1 MSTLAL
7 IHPTDL
13 LGVEL
18 RESLDR
24 RRDLWQ
30 KLLLFSTSEDEI
42 GSLAET
48 RGAAAMVQKLEDGSL
63 DGVDVAFFSASI
75 DANRSILERL
85 PATTAAVVLCADAD
99 PGDGRP
105 IVAGVNLD
113 QASRDTP
120 LLSPHPATVAL
131 AHLLYP
137 LLGFEPRLA
146 VATVLQPVSIH
157 GKPGLDEM
165 FEQTRSIL
173 SFDTNPPRQVFPIQ
187 MVFNVVPSLSPQ
199 KHLESQLRTVLGREL
214 PVSIH
219 LVQAGVFHSFG
230 TTLYLELAEDPGLE
244 AVRHALSE
252 HPMNEVVPKPEVL
265 GPIDA
270 AARDEVLIGNV
281 EPVEGC
287 PGRYRLW
294 AVMDN
299 LTCGGALN
307 AIQILEAI
315 SCEVTH

>member
-18 RESLDR
+18 RQSLDR

-30 KLLLFSTSEDEI
+30 ELLLFSTSEDEI
-42 GSLAET
+42 GSLTET
-48 RGAAAMVQKLEDGSL
+48 RGAAAMVLKLEKDSL
-63 DGVDVAFFSASI
+63 DRVDVAFLNASI
-75 DANRSILERL
+75 DANRSVLEQL
-85 PATTAAVVLCADAD
+85 PATTAAVILSTDAD
-99 PGDGRP
+99 PGDGPP

-113 QASRDTP
+113 EASRDTP
-120 LLSPHPATVAL
+120 LISPHPATVAL

-137 LLGFEPRLA
+137 LLGFGPRLA
-146 VATVLQPVSIH
+146 VATVLQPVSVH

-173 SFDTNPPRQVFPIQ
+173 SFDDKPPRQVFPIQ
-187 MVFNVVPSLSPQ
+187 IVFNIVPPASPQ
-199 KHLESQLRTVLGREL
+199 KHLESQLQTVLGREL

-219 LVQAGVFHSFG
+219 LVQAGVFHSFS

-244 AVRHALSE
+244 AVRRALCE
-252 HPMNEVVPKPEVL
+252 HPMNEVAEEPEVL

-281 EPVEGC
+281 EPVAGGA
-287 PGRYRLW
+287 GRYRLW

-315 SCEVTH
+315 SRQVTQ